1 LRAGTDEDLLLAAR
15 ALGCVR
21 GAPAGERLRKLLEQ
35 PNAEIRRATLLSCA
49 RRPNRSA
56 VGLLIEQLF
65 VHDLSL
71 EAREAVAAIG
81 EDAIPAL
88 RPLLGGSRG
97 AMGQSVAARTL
108 AHIAS
113 PRAIRALAPLARSG
127 DLRLRQLGLM
137 SLARARVRAGRPILP
152 RRLAHRLFLRE
163 LRDYHRERD
172 PSLIHTRSPLPE
184 VRLLADSF
192 LEGAEMALERA
203 IAALSSWYDP
213 KPLAGVFERLKS
225 DDRKAAAPALEF
237 LGQALPRAVFRPV
250 SRIFESTEEE
260 EVDRE
265 TPAESL
271 IALLEAAWKSDDAW
285 LRACAVRASRHVP
298 GWTGAD
304 FSADAHPLVQ
314 AELQSLGLREPAR
327 VATC

>member
-1 LRAGTDEDLLLAAR
+1 
-15 ALGCVR
+15 
-21 GAPAGERLRKLLEQ
+21 
-35 PNAEIRRATLLSCA
+35 
-49 RRPNRSA
+49 
-56 VGLLIEQLF
+56 
-65 VHDLSL
+65 
-71 EAREAVAAIG
+71 
-81 EDAIPAL
+81 
-88 RPLLGGSRG
+88 
-97 AMGQSVAARTL
+97 
-108 AHIAS
+108 
-113 PRAIRALAPLARSG
+113 
-127 DLRLRQLGLM
+127 M

-184 VRLLADSF
+184 VRLLANSF

-225 DDRKAAAPALEF
+225 DDRKAAAPALEY
-237 LGQALPRAVFRPV
+237 LGLALPRAMFRPV

-260 EVDRE
+260 EEVDRG

-271 IALLEAAWKSDDAW
+271 NALLEAAWKSDDAW

-314 AELQSLGLREPAR
+314 AELQSLGHREPAR